1 MPVVIGEIV
10 SEVVLAAPAG
20 DTAPAAA
27 AAGTTGDDAVE
38 EVVRRA
44 TERVLAHL
52 RREWDR

>member
-10 SEVVLAAPAG
+10 SEVVLSGPPEDRPTAAEPGG
-20 DTAPAAA
+20 DL
-27 AAGTTGDDAVE
+27 VE

-44 TERVLAHL
+44 TERVLEHL

>member
-10 SEVVLAAPAG
+10 SEVVLSGPAEQR
-20 DTAPAAA
+20 PAAA
-27 AAGTTGDDAVE
+27 EGGLDDEAVE

-44 TERVLAHL
+44 TERVLEHL